1 MLVPLQDW
9 ELEGMRE
16 AADESLLTSTADLQ
30 RRNPT
35 STPSGGQVDGYAL
48 LSTIACRLEENPIR
62 NEEKELGA
70 GQKAESWWTV
80 HLSWNVDVQVSDRF
94 IIDGEVYQ
102 VTETEGKR
110 SQSLIQNVKCRK
122 VRV

>member
-1 MLVPLQDW
+1 MLVPITDW
-9 ELEGMRE
+9 ELDGMRE
-16 AADESLLTSTADLQ
+16 AAEEVLLTSLADVH

-35 STPSGGQVDGYAL
+35 STPSGGQVEGYAL
-48 LSTIACRLEENPIR
+48 LQTVACRLEENPIR

-80 HLSWNVDVQVSDRF
+80 HLAWDFDVEVSDQF
-94 IIDGEVYQ
+94 HIDGEVYQ

-110 SQSLIQNVKCRK
+110 SQSTIQNVKCRK